1 MKPELKA
8 FCIAKK
14 MPGVAHIL
22 DDPEFSACCDLA
34 QTCLDS
40 ATSPQAFVTELRLL
54 ERRVYMTFESP
65 GVNLLRMGICLAKGC
80 PCPIPDS
87 LAESCIQGLP
97 VVLHTPNNIVPLDF
111 NKIY

>member
-1 MKPELKA
+1 
-8 FCIAKK
+8 
-14 MPGVAHIL
+14 
-22 DDPEFSACCDLA
+22 
-34 QTCLDS
+34 
-40 ATSPQAFVTELRLL
+40 
-54 ERRVYMTFESP
+54 MTFESP